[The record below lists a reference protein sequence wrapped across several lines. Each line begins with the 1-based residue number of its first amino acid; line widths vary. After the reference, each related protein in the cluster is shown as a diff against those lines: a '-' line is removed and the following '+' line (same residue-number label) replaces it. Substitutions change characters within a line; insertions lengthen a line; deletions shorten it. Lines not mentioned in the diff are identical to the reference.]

1 MSMMSGSSMIPEGM
15 AVLGSRTLP
24 VPTAAEEADHR
35 IANSLQLVSA
45 LIGMEARRAKDPH
58 ARAAL
63 ESTLHRV
70 AAVAGVHRHLH
81 RSTEGAVDLGA
92 YVGELVRQLA
102 LGCAGQHVIVVDAAG
117 DRPINVEAGDVSSLG
132 IIVTEVILNAC
143 KYAYPAGVSGIVT
156 LSVQRT
162 RGGYKLVVEDKGKG
176 LDGETKGR
184 GLGSRLIA
192 STAER
197 LGASLWWENLRPGT
211 RFVLAVPCC

>member
-1 MSMMSGSSMIPEGM
+1 MMSGSSMIREGM

-24 VPTAAEEADHR
+24 VPSAAEEADHR
-35 IANSLQLVSA
+35 IANSLQLLSA
-45 LIGMEARRAKDPH
+45 LVGMEARQAKDPH

-63 ESTLHRV
+63 ERTLHRV
-70 AAVAGVHRHLH
+70 AAVAGVHRHLY

-102 LGCAGQHVIVVDAAG
+102 LGCAGQHFIVVDG
-117 DRPINVEAGDVSSLG
+117 GGDDRPINVAAGDASSLG
-132 IIVTEVILNAC
+132 IILTEVILNAC

-156 LSVQRT
+156 LWVQRT

-176 LDGETKGR
+176 LDGETKGS
-184 GLGSRLIA
+184 GLGGRLIT

-197 LGASLWWENLRPGT
+197 LGASVWWENLQPGT
-211 RFVLAVPCC
+211 RFVLDVPCC